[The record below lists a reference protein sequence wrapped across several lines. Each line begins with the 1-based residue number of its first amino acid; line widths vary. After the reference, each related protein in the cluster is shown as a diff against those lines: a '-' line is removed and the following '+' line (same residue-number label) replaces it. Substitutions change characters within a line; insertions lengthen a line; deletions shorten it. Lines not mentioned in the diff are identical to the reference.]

1 MLSLIYN
8 EIIKLIKRKKTLIL
22 FVAFSLLVAF
32 MMFGTYK
39 DNENRKKYNSPEYRL
54 QMLQENINNLKEMSK
69 DTKIPEEDRKHFEK
83 EILRNEEELKVL
95 KETPKGQ
102 EIDWKQQLTLRINDI
117 EENLKQEGMGSSY
130 KESMKLQ
137 LEQYKLLLENNIKY
151 DEEDLNAFNFLKIL
165 FEMLGAIFLVVGVI
179 VFSADIVSGEYTP
192 PTMKFLITQ
201 PVSRRKVL
209 LSKFIAVVCTSAVII
224 LSVELIA
231 YVIMGL
237 IFGFGN
243 HNYPMLVGTRYEF
256 DITALAGEGRP
267 LKAVAGSSYII
278 TRGVF
283 LVRAFFIQMLF
294 IAAAAS
300 FAFLLSTIL
309 KSSMI
314 STSLGIVIAIVLTI
328 FQNIPY
334 VKKAAPYI
342 FSTYGNS
349 MSLMQG
355 NLAVMMQAPIISTN
369 IGILVLVVW
378 TVLCY
383 VIAHF
388 VFTKRDILI

>member
-355 NLAVMMQAPIISTN
+355 NLAVMMQAPVISTN